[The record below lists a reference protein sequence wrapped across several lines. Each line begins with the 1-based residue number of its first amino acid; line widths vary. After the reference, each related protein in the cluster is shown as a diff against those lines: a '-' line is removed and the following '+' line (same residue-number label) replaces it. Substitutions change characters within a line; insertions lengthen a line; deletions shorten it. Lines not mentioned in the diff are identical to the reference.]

1 MSDALLSEWIK
12 LRTARA
18 NVVLAVIAVAGPLA
32 ICVLTALLN
41 DFESSDGLDTF
52 GVTVLAPCFLCVFL
66 AGVIGVLGIGQEY
79 RHNTIRVTFVAEPRR
94 SRVLLAKVVLTVA
107 FGAGIALLTQ
117 TLCYVAASIILG
129 ARDISI
135 GITDPG
141 ENLAG
146 FVGQVVLSAL
156 FTLLG
161 FGLCAIIRQP
171 AGAIPLLLL
180 WPLIGEGIIGGIVP
194 SIGRWLPFRNGLRL
208 PLTGDVGEDVL
219 SRVGAGLYFGAFVTI
234 VVAVGWLLVERRD
247 A

>member
-1 MSDALLSEWIK
+1 VSDALRSEWIK
-12 LRTARA
+12 LRTARSH
-18 NVVLAVIAVAGPLA
+18 VVLAIIAVGAPLV

-41 DFESSDGLDTF
+41 DFEQSDGLDTF
-52 GVTVLAPCFLCVFL
+52 GATVLGPCYLCVFL

-79 RHNTIRVTFVAEPRR
+79 RHNTVRVTFVAQPRR
-94 SRVLLAKVVLTVA
+94 SRVLSAKVIVTVL
-107 FGAGIALLTQ
+107 FGAGIALFTQ
-117 TLCYVAASIILG
+117 MLCYVAASLILR
-129 ARDISI
+129 ARDIGI

-161 FGLCAIIRQP
+161 FGLCAVIRQP

-180 WPLIGEGIIGGIVP
+180 WPLIGEGIVGGIAPGVA
-194 SIGRWLPFRNGLRL
+194 RWMPFRNGLRL
-208 PLTGDVGEDVL
+208 PLTGDVGDEVL
-219 SRVGAGLYFGAFVTI
+219 SRVPAGLYFGAFVVL
-234 VVAVGWLLVERRD
+234 VVALGWMLVERRD